1 MGTGRGRRRTGPTA
15 SPPLAGALRPA
26 SPLPSPG
33 VWGIVPCSF
42 NFSSD
47 SIRLSAVQMTSFPIR
62 FWFSLTQFPFNPVR
76 FRVHFLFCSLR
87 VHGAATVLGSP
98 LEAAGGWEGLALR
111 RTLGGS
117 RDHVTAA
124 QEPRNRPS
132 AMHCAPPAHSA
143 SPAHGA
149 PRASACGK
157 PECTGNRCTR
167 RSPLQNLSALCAFG
181 AAQKGL
187 MQRKFLEIST
197 GSSAPRVPS
206 APVAPQD
213 DALSSQTG
221 FLGPACPTPTS
232 AGPARAQTRIR
243 TDPRGGQDR
252 PSVRA
257 QRPCA
262 PGSCPVPGRSRPPVP
277 PGGGGGRQ
285 GRNRFAA
292 FPR

>member
-1 MGTGRGRRRTGPTA
+1 MNTPQQSEGSGGSSAGAPWREGDPQPTAPELRSLRLAHPTAPAAGAWRTRLATDRRSPRPASRLPRPQKRPTGHVGALQREPARTRVRFALHSHQQRDPRTPGVGTGRGRRRTGPTA
-15 SPPLAGALRPA
+15 SPPLAGALRPT

-76 FRVHFLFCSLR
+76 FRVHFLFRSLR
-87 VHGAATVLGSP
+87 VHRAATVLGSP

-143 SPAHGA
+143 PEQAPVGNPNAPETAVLGA
-149 PRASACGK
+149 ALCRASV
-157 PECTGNRCTR
+157 RCVPLELLR
-167 RSPLQNLSALCAFG
+167 R
-181 AAQKGL
+181 
-187 MQRKFLEIST
+187 
-197 GSSAPRVPS
+197 
-206 APVAPQD
+206 D
-213 DALSSQTG
+213 
-221 FLGPACPTPTS
+221 
-232 AGPARAQTRIR
+232 
-243 TDPRGGQDR
+243 
-252 PSVRA
+252 
-257 QRPCA
+257 
-262 PGSCPVPGRSRPPVP
+262 
-277 PGGGGGRQ
+277 
-285 GRNRFAA
+285 
-292 FPR
+292 

>member
-1 MGTGRGRRRTGPTA
+1 MGLRFEHTTVVREGSGGSSAGAPGTKETPSPQRLNCKACAWLIPQRRLQGPGARALRPTAGARVPRHAYRVPRNAPQATSAPCRGNLPTRVHFALHSHQQRDPRTPGVGTGRGRRRTGPTA

-76 FRVHFLFCSLR
+76 FRVHFLFRSLR

-149 PRASACGK
+149 PEQAPVGNPNAPETAVLGAALCRASV
-157 PECTGNRCTR
+157 RCVPLELLR
-167 RSPLQNLSALCAFG
+167 R
-181 AAQKGL
+181 
-187 MQRKFLEIST
+187 
-197 GSSAPRVPS
+197 
-206 APVAPQD
+206 D
-213 DALSSQTG
+213 
-221 FLGPACPTPTS
+221 
-232 AGPARAQTRIR
+232 
-243 TDPRGGQDR
+243 
-252 PSVRA
+252 
-257 QRPCA
+257 
-262 PGSCPVPGRSRPPVP
+262 
-277 PGGGGGRQ
+277 
-285 GRNRFAA
+285 
-292 FPR
+292 